1 MDTELKSIKIYKIKI
16 RNLSYKIDL
25 RRQVDWAH

>member
-1 MDTELKSIKIYKIKI
+1 MDSFYKNPKNYQNQE
-16 RNLSYKIDL
+16 NLSYKIDL